1 MKNNNEEIDQ
11 IIKESLTQEEA
22 QFYNELEEQNLLHQL
37 GSLFTT
43 KMGWLIVVMNIVI
56 VVMFVFSIYCVIQF
70 LNTDSTNEM
79 IKWVAAGFICW
90 SSVAMIK
97 LFLWMQMD
105 KNTIL
110 RELKRLELQVAVMSS
125 KSKNG

>member
-1 MKNNNEEIDQ
+1 MKNNKEEIDQ
-11 IIKESLTQEEA
+11 IIKESLTAEEA
-22 QFYNELEEQNLLHQL
+22 QFYNELEEQNLLDQL
-37 GSLFTT
+37 GSLFKT

-56 VVMFVFSIYCVIQF
+56 IVMFALSIYCVVQF
-70 LNTDSTNEM
+70 FNTDNTNEL

-105 KNTIL
+105 KNAIL
-110 RELKRLELQVAVMSS
+110 RELKRLELQVASMSN
-125 KSKNG
+125 KSK